1 MGVQVEELSDHLERV
16 QVHLVHGVWAQD
28 VGQEHWGI
36 LLHPCYR
43 LLGQWETD
51 TSPEEESFD
60 RWWSSWVPG
69 SAWLVHGEKWVGPQ
83 QFPGSLRCAKSFPIS
98 TRSPSFFCCCPL
110 QFPVLEC
117 QVCLE
122 TLNYMVS
129 GDPKYVTGRY
139 WALLGPERLR
149 G

>member
-60 RWWSSWVPG
+60 RWWSSCE
-69 SAWLVHGEKWVGPQ
+69 AHPQ
-83 QFPGSLRCAKSFPIS
+83 VICSIQQQILRMKKSTYYIGLKKTILFHTCS
-98 TRSPSFFCCCPL
+98 MYTRFDKAYS
-110 QFPVLEC
+110 
-117 QVCLE
+117 
-122 TLNYMVS
+122 
-129 GDPKYVTGRY
+129 
-139 WALLGPERLR
+139 
-149 G
+149 